1 MKTLTFCLGDLRT
14 NTYFCFEED
23 GECVVIDPGMDALG
37 ILDKLKQKGLIASH
51 ILLTHG
57 HFDHSL
63 AAKLLAEKT
72 GAKICIHEA
81 DEELLLDPWK
91 NSAAFFYRGKTEGYP
106 VTHADVL
113 LREGDVLTVGSMNFE
128 VMHTPGHTNGSC
140 VFRQKNTLFCG
151 DTVFAYGFGRYDL
164 YGGDR
169 ALLSASLRRIAA
181 LEDNYK
187 ICPGHGNSA
196 TLERIRAQIL
206 QDAKDLCQ

>member
-37 ILDKLKQKGLIASH
+37 IFDKLKQKGLIASH

-151 DTVFAYGFGRYDL
+151 DTLFQRSVGRCDL
-164 YGGDR
+164 PSGDGAVLAETLAR
-169 ALLSASLRRIAA
+169 FSAMTKDLT
-181 LEDNYK
+181 LM
-187 ICPGHGNSA
+187 PGHGSPT
-196 TLERIRAQIL
+196 TLFEEQ
-206 QDAKDLCQ
+206 KSNPYMK